1 MAFGYESECGGSA
14 RRSVGRSSLVLYA
27 ALRLGGKGHQPF
39 TQKNTPVENL
49 AESPLKSVGIKVSLS
64 AMERRIVAA
73 LAGIYATRM
82 LGLFLLL
89 PVLSIYATR
98 LPDASPGL
106 IGLAMGAYG
115 LTQAVFQIPFGRWSD
130 RYGRRPVIA
139 IGLLLFL
146 IGSVVGALAE
156 SLWVVVLARSL
167 QGAGA
172 MSAAVTALLADFTRE
187 AVRTRAMAFI
197 GISIGASFVI
207 SLITAPLLEAVVGVP
222 GIFWVMAVL
231 AIVGLALLRFAVPKQ
246 GEQVIDPA
254 AVRIP
259 TLRVA
264 MLPELRA
271 YFVGVFGLHF
281 ILTATFLSV
290 PLVLLNQ
297 LGIAEG
303 EHWKI
308 YLCVFLASFMGT
320 VPLILAAERVPRP
333 ERVVVIGVLVA
344 AGAQAVMALWLAH
357 SWPVFV
363 AFTVFFAVFNF
374 LEARLPAGL
383 SKAAPV
389 ADRGAALG
397 VFATCQFLG
406 AAAGG
411 VLGGQLLAH
420 FGIAGVF
427 WGSAVIALAWAV
439 VTATV
444 PDAAATE
451 TTPDLSR
458 R

>member
-1 MAFGYESECGGSA
+1 MA
-14 RRSVGRSSLVLYA
+14 
-27 ALRLGGKGHQPF
+27 
-39 TQKNTPVENL
+39 PVENL
-49 AESPLKSVGIKVSLS
+49 AEPPLSTVSIKVSLS
-64 AMERRIVAA
+64 AIERRIVAA

-89 PVLSIYATR
+89 PVLSIYAAH
-98 LPDASPGL
+98 LPDASPEL
-106 IGLAMGAYG
+106 IGVAMGAYG

-139 IGLLLFL
+139 VGLLLFL

-156 SLWVVVLARSL
+156 SLWIIVLARSL

-187 AVRTRAMAFI
+187 VVRTRAMAFI

-207 SLITAPLLEAVVGVP
+207 SLIAAPLLEAVVGVP
-222 GIFWVMAVL
+222 GIFWLMAVL
-231 AIVGLALLRFAVPKQ
+231 AILGLILLRFAVPAN
-246 GEQVIDPA
+246 GEQVIDPT

-264 MLPELRA
+264 ALPALRA

-290 PLVLLNQ
+290 PLVLLHQ

-308 YLCVFLASFMGT
+308 YLGVFLASFMGT
-320 VPLILAAERVPRP
+320 VPLILAAERVAQPQ
-333 ERVVVIGVLVA
+333 RVVAIGVLVA
-344 AGAQAVMALWLAH
+344 AGAQAVMAVLFAH
-357 SWPVFV
+357 SWSVFI

-383 SKAAPV
+383 SKAAPA
-389 ADRGAALG
+389 ADRGAAMG

-411 VLGGQLLAH
+411 LVGGQLLAH

-427 WGSAVIALAWAV
+427 WGSALIALTWACV
-439 VTATV
+439 VAMA
-444 PDAAATE
+444 PDEAALE
-451 TTPDLSR
+451 TGPDL
-458 R
+458 

>member
-1 MAFGYESECGGSA
+1 MA
-14 RRSVGRSSLVLYA
+14 
-27 ALRLGGKGHQPF
+27 Q
-39 TQKNTPVENL
+39 VETV
-49 AESPLKSVGIKVSLS
+49 AEPPLNAGTIKVSLS
-64 AMERRIVAA
+64 AIERRIVAA

-89 PVLSIYATR
+89 PVLSIYAAQ
-98 LPDASPGL
+98 LPDASPAL
-106 IGLAMGAYG
+106 IGVAMGAYG

-130 RYGRRPVIA
+130 RYGRRPIIA

-146 IGSVVGALAE
+146 LGSVVGALAD
-156 SLWVVVLARSL
+156 SLWMIVLARSL

-231 AIVGLALLRFAVPKQ
+231 AILGLALLKFAVPAQ
-246 GEQVIDPA
+246 GEEVVDPA
-254 AVRIP
+254 ATRIP

-264 MLPELRA
+264 ALPQLRA
-271 YFVGVFGLHF
+271 YFAGVFGLHF

-290 PLVLLNQ
+290 PLVLLHS
-297 LGIAEG
+297 LGIAES

-308 YLCVFLASFMGT
+308 YLGVFLASFLGT
-320 VPLILAAERVPRP
+320 VPLILVSERTAQPQ
-333 ERVVVIGVLVA
+333 RVVVTGVLVA
-344 AGAQAVMALWLAH
+344 ACAQVVMAVFFAR
-357 SWPVFV
+357 SWYVFI

-383 SKAAPV
+383 SKAAPS
-389 ADRGAALG
+389 ADRGAAMG

-411 VLGGQLLAH
+411 MLGGQLLAR
-420 FGIAGVF
+420 FGVSGVF
-427 WGSAVIALAWAV
+427 WGSALVALAWAT
-439 VTATV
+439 VTALA
-444 PDAAATE
+444 PEAPAAATK
-451 TTPDLSR
+451 S
-458 R
+458 

>member
-1 MAFGYESECGGSA
+1 
-14 RRSVGRSSLVLYA
+14 
-27 ALRLGGKGHQPF
+27 
-39 TQKNTPVENL
+39 
-49 AESPLKSVGIKVSLS
+49 
-64 AMERRIVAA
+64 MERRIVAA

-89 PVLSIYATR
+89 PVLAIYASQ
-98 LPDASPGL
+98 LPDANSRL

-115 LTQAVFQIPFGRWSD
+115 LTQALLQIPFGRWSD

-146 IGSVVGALAE
+146 VGSIVGALAH
-156 SLWVVVLARSL
+156 SLWMIVLARAL

-187 AVRTRAMAFI
+187 TVRTRAMAFI

-207 SLITAPLLEAVVGVP
+207 SLITAPVLEALVGVP
-222 GIFWVMAVL
+222 GIFWVMALL
-231 AIVGLALLRFAVPKQ
+231 AILGLALLRFAVPAR

-254 AVRIP
+254 AARIP

-264 MLPELRA
+264 ALPALRS
-271 YFVGVFGLHF
+271 YFVGVFALHF

-297 LGIAEG
+297 LGISEAQ
-303 EHWKI
+303 HWKI
-308 YLCVFLASFMGT
+308 YLSVFLASFLGT
-320 VPLILAAERVPRP
+320 VPLILAAERVAQPQRI
-333 ERVVVIGVLVA
+333 VAVGVLVGA
-344 AGAQAVMALWLAH
+344 LAQAALALYFTHA
-357 SWPVFV
+357 WPVFI
-363 AFTVFFAVFNF
+363 AFTLFFAVFNF

-383 SKAAPV
+383 SKAAPA
-389 ADRGAALG
+389 ADRGAAMG

-411 VLGGQLLAH
+411 VLGGQLLAR
-420 FGIAGVF
+420 FGVAGVF
-427 WGSAVIALAWAV
+427 WGSALVALIWAV
-439 VTATV
+439 V
-444 PDAAATE
+444 AAAAPAENLSVDTSE
-451 TTPDLSR
+451 TQL
-458 R
+458 

>member
-1 MAFGYESECGGSA
+1 MKTAPGDRAWYYTQLSIYEAKDIS
-14 RRSVGRSSLVLYA
+14 
-27 ALRLGGKGHQPF
+27 
-39 TQKNTPVENL
+39 TPVENSL
-49 AESPLKSVGIKVSLS
+49 GSPDMGATSVKIKLS
-64 AMERRIVAA
+64 AIERRIVAA

-89 PVLSIYATR
+89 PVLSIYATQ
-98 LPDASPGL
+98 LPDASPEL

-115 LTQAVFQIPFGRWSD
+115 LTQAIFQIPFGRWSD
-130 RYGRRPVIA
+130 HYGRRPVIA
-139 IGLLLFL
+139 VGLLLFL
-146 IGSVVGALAE
+146 LGSVVGALAD
-156 SLWVVVLARSL
+156 SLWLIVLARSL

-207 SLITAPLLEAVVGVP
+207 SLIAAPLLEAVIGVA

-231 AIVGLALLRFAVPKQ
+231 AILGLILLRFAVPAQ
-246 GEQVIDPA
+246 GEELVDPA

-264 MLPELRA
+264 LLPELRG
-271 YFVGVFGLHF
+271 YFAGVFGLHF

-290 PLVLLNQ
+290 PLVLLHE
-297 LGIAEG
+297 LGITEG

-308 YLCVFLASFMGT
+308 YLGVFLTSFLGT
-320 VPLILAAERVPRP
+320 VPLILASERTAQPQ
-333 ERVVVIGVLVA
+333 RVVVTAVLVA
-344 AGAQAVMALWLAH
+344 ACAQAVMA
-357 SWPVFV
+357 VFFARNWYV
-363 AFTVFFAVFNF
+363 FGAFTVFFAVFNF

-383 SKAAPV
+383 SKSAPA
-389 ADRGAALG
+389 ADRGAAMG

-420 FGIAGVF
+420 FGVSGVF
-427 WGSAVIALAWAV
+427 WGSALMALAWAV
-439 VTATV
+439 ITA
-444 PDAAATE
+444 
-451 TTPDLSR
+451 LSPELQPAKTGL
-458 R
+458 

>member
-1 MAFGYESECGGSA
+1 MGP
-14 RRSVGRSSLVLYA
+14 RS
-27 ALRLGGKGHQPF
+27 LRLFAGTDCIPRQAARHRCRRTWYYAQLDSEALPIP
-39 TQKNTPVENL
+39 TSAENTANNHVAPRTRITL
-49 AESPLKSVGIKVSLS
+49 TSL
-64 AMERRIVAA
+64 ERRIVAA

-89 PVLSIYATR
+89 PVLAIYATQ
-98 LPDASPGL
+98 LPDTSPAL
-106 IGLAMGAYG
+106 IGVAMGAYG

-146 IGSVVGALAE
+146 LGSVVGALAD
-156 SLWVVVLARSL
+156 SLWIIVLARSL

-207 SLITAPLLEAVVGVP
+207 SLITAPLLEAVIGVS

-231 AIVGLALLRFAVPKQ
+231 AILGLALLRFAVPAQ

-254 AVRIP
+254 ALRIP

-264 MLPELRA
+264 ALPALRS

-290 PLVLLNQ
+290 PLVLLHQ
-297 LGIAEG
+297 LGIPEG
-303 EHWKI
+303 DHWKI
-308 YLCVFLASFMGT
+308 YLGVFLASFLGT
-320 VPLILAAERVPRP
+320 VPLILTAERTSQPQ
-333 ERVVVIGVLVA
+333 RVVAIGVLVA
-344 AGAQAVMALWLAH
+344 AGAQAVMAVFFGH
-357 SWPVFV
+357 SWAVFA

-383 SKAAPV
+383 SKAAPA
-389 ADRGAALG
+389 ADRGAAMG

-411 VLGGQLLAH
+411 VLGGQLLAR
-420 FGIAGVF
+420 FGVAGVF
-427 WGSAVIALAWAV
+427 WGSALVALAWAV
-439 VTATV
+439 ITMFAPET
-444 PDAAATE
+444 PSTE
-451 TTPDLSR
+451 TP
-458 R
+458 

>member
-1 MAFGYESECGGSA
+1 MACVVV
-14 RRSVGRSSLVLYA
+14 RRWVQQSVGTACLRRAWYYTQLHDCEAKVISSSSKQVA
-27 ALRLGGKGHQPF
+27 S
-39 TQKNTPVENL
+39 TENV
-49 AESPLKSVGIKVSLS
+49 AESPLNTTTIKISLS
-64 AMERRIVAA
+64 AIERRIVAA

-89 PVLSIYATR
+89 PVLSIYAAQ

-106 IGLAMGAYG
+106 IGVAMGAYG
-115 LTQAVFQIPFGRWSD
+115 LTQAAFQIPFGRWSD
-130 RYGRRPVIA
+130 RYGRRPLIA
-139 IGLLLFL
+139 IGLLMFL
-146 IGSVVGALAE
+146 LGSIVGALAE
-156 SLWVVVLARSL
+156 SLWMIVLARSL

-187 AVRTRAMAFI
+187 EVRTRAMAFI

-207 SLITAPLLEAVVGVP
+207 SLITAPLLEAMIGVP

-231 AIVGLALLRFAVPKQ
+231 AILGLMLLKFAVPGH
-246 GEQVIDPA
+246 GEAVIDPA
-254 AVRIP
+254 ALRIP

-264 MLPELRA
+264 LLPELRA
-271 YFVGVFGLHF
+271 YFAGVFGLHF

-290 PLVLLNQ
+290 PLVLLHE

-308 YLCVFLASFMGT
+308 YLGVFLASFLGT
-320 VPLILAAERVPRP
+320 VPLILASERTAQPQ
-333 ERVVVIGVLVA
+333 RVVVTGVLVA
-344 AGAQAVMALWLAH
+344 ACAQAVMAVWFVR
-357 SWPVFV
+357 SWYVFA

-383 SKAAPV
+383 SRVAPA
-389 ADRGAALG
+389 ADRGAAMG

-411 VLGGQLLAH
+411 MLGGQLLAG
-420 FGIAGVF
+420 FGVAGVF
-427 WGSAVIALAWAV
+427 WGSAVVALAWAV
-439 VTATV
+439 VTALA
-444 PDAAATE
+444 PESHAATK
-451 TTPDLSR
+451 P
-458 R
+458 